1 MYRLTPKGRHS
12 LLQEAPMVLLEAEAV
27 GLIVRCE
34 ETQLG
39 LSYLYQ
45 PAAPSPNLGESNR
58 ALPAPLQMGR
68 GCLSL
73 LQAPE
78 C

>member
-27 GLIVRCE
+27 GLSVVSCE

-45 PAAPSPNLGESNR
+45 PAAPSPLSQFGRETTR
-58 ALPAPLQMGR
+58 ALPGLCKWGGA
-68 GCLSL
+68 
-73 LQAPE
+73 A
-78 C
+78 